1 MQQII
6 RYSGWYSEEL
16 CQQHPTLVFIF
27 GDNVRGVG
35 RGGQAII
42 RYEPNAFGVPT
53 KRVGS
58 MAPGSFFQ
66 EGNLTD
72 RNSVIDALNK
82 IEDMLDG
89 GSQIVVPVTA
99 ESEISLGLERAR
111 LKEVAPSLYAIIKER
126 FEAFADSY
134 GGRDAEEAKQLVLA
148 D

>member
-1 MQQII
+1 
-6 RYSGWYSEEL
+6 
-16 CQQHPTLVFIF
+16 
-27 GDNVRGVG
+27 
-35 RGGQAII
+35 
-42 RYEPNAFGVPT
+42 
-53 KRVGS
+53 

-99 ESEISLGLERAR
+99 EGEISLGLERAR

-134 GGRDAEEAKQLVLA
+134 GGRDAEEAKQLVFA